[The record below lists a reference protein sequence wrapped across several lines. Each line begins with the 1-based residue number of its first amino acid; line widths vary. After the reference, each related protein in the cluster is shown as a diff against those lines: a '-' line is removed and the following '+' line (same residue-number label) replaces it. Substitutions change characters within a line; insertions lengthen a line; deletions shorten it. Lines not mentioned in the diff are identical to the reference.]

1 MNLFLYNFAM
11 FLLLPFIAIRI
22 LFKSF
27 RDKDYRTNFSNR
39 FGLYKN
45 KSEINNAVWFHAVSL
60 GEVIASQRIVK
71 TISEEYD
78 VVLSVSTPTGLREAK
93 KIFESNIEIVY
104 APWDFS
110 ILVSNFYKTYKPIAL
125 ILFETEIWPNMIDKA
140 FNKKVP
146 VVLCNGRISDSSY
159 RRYIGFKSLS
169 QMTLNKISFLFV
181 QSNSH
186 LERFHSLGLPKSKIK
201 NVGSVKFDIDVLDIK
216 DNVNNQIILAA
227 STHKKED
234 ELITQAYKELKNEIH
249 DLKLIIVPRHPER
262 AETIKT
268 SIAKMNMKST
278 IYTSLPSEI
287 NDNDIAIIS
296 ATGLLKDLYSISTIA
311 FVGGSLFKEYGG
323 HNIIES
329 AAQRCPFVVG
339 PYMKNFEDILQ
350 NFIQNKGCIQINNKK
365 DLVNAFKALL
375 NDEQLRDD
383 MSTRAAEVCMKSKGS
398 SQEQCTTILKIIR
411 GDKIEI
417 SNSNNQ
423 TI

>member
-22 LFKSF
+22 LFKSL
-27 RDKDYRTNFSNR
+27 RDKDYRANFSNR

-45 KSEINNAVWFHAVSL
+45 KSEINDAVWFHAVSL

-140 FNKKVP
+140 FNKKLP
-146 VVLCNGRISDSSY
+146 IVLCNGRMSDSSH
-159 RRYIGFKSLS
+159 RRYRGLKSLS
-169 QMTLNKISFLFV
+169 QKTLNKISFLFV

-249 DLKLIIVPRHPER
+249 DLKLIIAPRHPER

-287 NDNDIAIIS
+287 NDNEIAIVS

-339 PYMKNFEDILQ
+339 PYMKNFEDILE

-417 SNSNNQ
+417 SNSNN
-423 TI
+423 

>member
-1 MNLFLYNFAM
+1 M

-146 VVLCNGRISDSSY
+146 VVLCNGRMSDSSH
-159 RRYIGFKSLS
+159 RRYRVFKSLS
-169 QMTLNKISFLFV
+169 QKTLNKISFIFV

-249 DLKLIIVPRHPER
+249 DLKLIIAPRHPER

-339 PYMKNFEDILQ
+339 PYMKNFEDILE

>member
-146 VVLCNGRISDSSY
+146 VVLCNGRMSDSSH
-159 RRYIGFKSLS
+159 RRYRVFKSLS
-169 QMTLNKISFLFV
+169 QKTLNKISFIFV

-339 PYMKNFEDILQ
+339 PYMKNFEDILE

-417 SNSNNQ
+417 SNSNN
-423 TI
+423 

>member
-1 MNLFLYNFAM
+1 M

-22 LFKSF
+22 LFKSLG
-27 RDKDYRTNFSNR
+27 DKDYRTNFFNR

-45 KSEINNAVWFHAVSL
+45 KSEINNAVWIHAVSL

-78 VVLSVSTPTGLREAK
+78 VVLSVSTATGLREAK

-110 ILVSNFYKTYKPIAL
+110 ILVSNSYKTYKPIAL
-125 ILFETEIWPNMIDKA
+125 ILFETEIWPNMIHKA

-146 VVLCNGRISDSSY
+146 VVLCNGRMSDSSHKRY
-159 RRYIGFKSLS
+159 RRFKSLS
-169 QMTLNKISFLFV
+169 QKTLNKISFLFV

-249 DLKLIIVPRHPER
+249 DLKLIIAPRHPER

-296 ATGLLKDLYSISTIA
+296 ATGVLKDLYSISTIA
-311 FVGGSLFKEYGG
+311 FIGGSLFKEYGG

-339 PYMKNFEDILQ
+339 PYMKNFEDILE

-383 MSTRAAEVCMKSKGS
+383 MSTRAAEVCMKGKGS

-417 SNSNNQ
+417 SNSNN
-423 TI
+423 

>member
-146 VVLCNGRISDSSY
+146 VVLCNGRMSDSSH
-159 RRYIGFKSLS
+159 RRYSGFKSLS
-169 QMTLNKISFLFV
+169 QKTLNKISFLFV

-249 DLKLIIVPRHPER
+249 DLKLIIAPRHPER

-417 SNSNNQ
+417 SNSNN
-423 TI
+423 

>member
-1 MNLFLYNFAM
+1 M

-146 VVLCNGRISDSSY
+146 VVLCNGRMSDSSHKRY
-159 RRYIGFKSLS
+159 RRFKSLS
-169 QMTLNKISFLFV
+169 QKTLNKISFLFV

-287 NDNDIAIIS
+287 NDNDIAIVS
-296 ATGLLKDLYSISTIA
+296 ATGLLKDLYSMSTIA

-339 PYMKNFEDILQ
+339 PYMKNFEDILE
-350 NFIQNKGCIQINNKK
+350 NFTQNKGCIQINNKK

-417 SNSNNQ
+417 SNSNN
-423 TI
+423 

>member
-146 VVLCNGRISDSSY
+146 VVLCNGRMSDSSHKRY
-159 RRYIGFKSLS
+159 RRFKSLS
-169 QMTLNKISFLFV
+169 QKTLNKISFLFV

-234 ELITQAYKELKNEIH
+234 ELITQAYKELKNEIN

-287 NDNDIAIIS
+287 NDTDIAIIS

-417 SNSNNQ
+417 SNSNN
-423 TI
+423 

>member
-22 LFKSF
+22 LFKSL

-146 VVLCNGRISDSSY
+146 VVLCNGRMSDSSH
-159 RRYIGFKSLS
+159 RRYRVFKSLS
-169 QMTLNKISFLFV
+169 QKTLNKISFIFV

-249 DLKLIIVPRHPER
+249 DLKLIIAPRHPER
-262 AETIKT
+262 AETIKA

-339 PYMKNFEDILQ
+339 PYMKNFEDILE

-417 SNSNNQ
+417 SNSNN
-423 TI
+423 

>member
-146 VVLCNGRISDSSY
+146 VVLCNGRMSDSSH
-159 RRYIGFKSLS
+159 RRYRVFKSLS
-169 QMTLNKISFLFV
+169 QKTLNKISFIFV

-201 NVGSVKFDIDVLDIK
+201 NVGSVKFDIDILDIK

-287 NDNDIAIIS
+287 NDNDIAIVS

-417 SNSNNQ
+417 SNSNN
-423 TI
+423 

>member
-1 MNLFLYNFAM
+1 M

-71 TISEEYD
+71 SISEEYD

-146 VVLCNGRISDSSY
+146 VVLCNGRMSDSSH
-159 RRYIGFKSLS
+159 RRYRVFKSLS
-169 QMTLNKISFLFV
+169 QKTLNKISFIFV

-339 PYMKNFEDILQ
+339 PYMKNFEDILE

-417 SNSNNQ
+417 SNSNN
-423 TI
+423 

>member
-125 ILFETEIWPNMIDKA
+125 ILFETEIWPNMIHKA

-146 VVLCNGRISDSSY
+146 VVLCNGRMSDSSH
-159 RRYIGFKSLS
+159 RRYSGFKSLS
-169 QMTLNKISFLFV
+169 QKTLNKISFLFV

-186 LERFHSLGLPKSKIK
+186 LQRFHSLGLPKSKIK

-249 DLKLIIVPRHPER
+249 DLKLIIAPRHPER

-339 PYMKNFEDILQ
+339 PYMKNFEDILE

>member
-78 VVLSVSTPTGLREAK
+78 VVLSVSTATGLREAK

-146 VVLCNGRISDSSY
+146 VVLCNGRMSDSSH
-159 RRYIGFKSLS
+159 RRYSGFKSLS
-169 QMTLNKISFLFV
+169 QKTLNKISFLFV

-249 DLKLIIVPRHPER
+249 DLKLIIAPRHPER

-417 SNSNNQ
+417 SNSNN
-423 TI
+423 

>member
-1 MNLFLYNFAM
+1 M

-146 VVLCNGRISDSSY
+146 VVLCNGRMSDSSH
-159 RRYIGFKSLS
+159 RRYRVFKSLS
-169 QMTLNKISFLFV
+169 QKTLNKISFIFV

-201 NVGSVKFDIDVLDIK
+201 NVGSVKFDIDILDIK

-249 DLKLIIVPRHPER
+249 DLKLIIAPRHPER

-296 ATGLLKDLYSISTIA
+296 ATGVLKDLYSISTIA
-311 FVGGSLFKEYGG
+311 FIGGSLFKEYGG

-339 PYMKNFEDILQ
+339 PYMKNFEDILE

>member
-1 MNLFLYNFAM
+1 
-11 FLLLPFIAIRI
+11 
-22 LFKSF
+22 
-27 RDKDYRTNFSNR
+27 
-39 FGLYKN
+39 
-45 KSEINNAVWFHAVSL
+45 
-60 GEVIASQRIVK
+60 
-71 TISEEYD
+71 
-78 VVLSVSTPTGLREAK
+78 
-93 KIFESNIEIVY
+93 
-104 APWDFS
+104 
-110 ILVSNFYKTYKPIAL
+110 
-125 ILFETEIWPNMIDKA
+125 MIDKA

-146 VVLCNGRISDSSY
+146 VVLCNGRMSDSSY
-159 RRYIGFKSLS
+159 RRYRGFKSLS
-169 QMTLNKISFLFV
+169 QKTLNKISFLFV

-249 DLKLIIVPRHPER
+249 DLKLIIAPRHPER

-339 PYMKNFEDILQ
+339 PYMKNFEDILE

-417 SNSNNQ
+417 SNSNN
-423 TI
+423 

>member
-146 VVLCNGRISDSSY
+146 VVLCNGRMSDSSH
-159 RRYIGFKSLS
+159 RRYRVFKSLS
-169 QMTLNKISFLFV
+169 QKTLNKISFIFV

-201 NVGSVKFDIDVLDIK
+201 NVGSVKFDIDILDIK

-249 DLKLIIVPRHPER
+249 DLKLIIAPRHPER
-262 AETIKT
+262 AETIKA

-339 PYMKNFEDILQ
+339 PYMKNFEDILE

-417 SNSNNQ
+417 SNSNN
-423 TI
+423 

>member
-1 MNLFLYNFAM
+1 V
-11 FLLLPFIAIRI
+11 
-22 LFKSF
+22 
-27 RDKDYRTNFSNR
+27 
-39 FGLYKN
+39 
-45 KSEINNAVWFHAVSL
+45 VWFHAVSL

-78 VVLSVSTPTGLREAK
+78 VVLSVSTPTALREAK

-110 ILVSNFYKTYKPIAL
+110 ILVSNFYKTFKPIAL

-146 VVLCNGRISDSSY
+146 VVLCNGRMSDSSHKRY
-159 RRYIGFKSLS
+159 RGFKSLS
-169 QMTLNKISFLFV
+169 QKTLNKISFLFV

-249 DLKLIIVPRHPER
+249 DLKLIIAPRHPER

-287 NDNDIAIIS
+287 NHNDNDIAIVS

-323 HNIIES
+323 HNIIEP

-339 PYMKNFEDILQ
+339 PYMKNFEDILE

-417 SNSNNQ
+417 SNSNN
-423 TI
+423 

>member
-1 MNLFLYNFAM
+1 M
-11 FLLLPFIAIRI
+11 FLLLPFIAIKI
-22 LFKSF
+22 LFNSL
-27 RDKDYRTNFSNR
+27 RDKDYSANFSNR

-45 KSEINNAVWFHAVSL
+45 KSEINNVVWFHAVSL

-78 VVLSVSTPTGLREAK
+78 VVLSVSTPTALREAK

-110 ILVSNFYKTYKPIAL
+110 ILVSNFYKTFKPIAL

-146 VVLCNGRISDSSY
+146 VVLCNGRKSDSSY
-159 RRYIGFKSLS
+159 KRYRGFKSLS
-169 QMTLNKISFLFV
+169 QKTLNKISFLFV

-249 DLKLIIVPRHPER
+249 DLKLIIAPRHPER

-278 IYTSLPSEI
+278 IYTLLPSEI

-296 ATGLLKDLYSISTIA
+296 ATGVLKDLYSISTIA
-311 FVGGSLFKEYGG
+311 FIGGSLFKEYGG

-339 PYMKNFEDILQ
+339 PYMKNFEDIL
-350 NFIQNKGCIQINNKK
+350 
-365 DLVNAFKALL
+365 
-375 NDEQLRDD
+375 
-383 MSTRAAEVCMKSKGS
+383 
-398 SQEQCTTILKIIR
+398 
-411 GDKIEI
+411 
-417 SNSNNQ
+417 
-423 TI
+423 

>member
-22 LFKSF
+22 LFRSL
-27 RDKDYRTNFSNR
+27 RDKDYRANFSNR

-45 KSEINNAVWFHAVSL
+45 KFEINNVVWFHAVSL

-78 VVLSVSTPTGLREAK
+78 VVLSVSTPTALREAK

-146 VVLCNGRISDSSY
+146 VVLCNGRMSDSSY
-159 RRYIGFKSLS
+159 RRYRGFKSLS
-169 QMTLNKISFLFV
+169 QKTLNKISFLFV

-201 NVGSVKFDIDVLDIK
+201 KVGSVKFDIDVLDIK

-249 DLKLIIVPRHPER
+249 DLKLIIAPRHPER

-278 IYTSLPSEI
+278 ICTSLPSEI
-287 NDNDIAIIS
+287 NHNDNDIAIVS

-339 PYMKNFEDILQ
+339 PYMKNFEDILE
-350 NFIQNKGCIQINNKK
+350 NFIQNKACIQINNKK
-365 DLVNAFKALL
+365 DLVTAFKALL

-417 SNSNNQ
+417 SNSNN
-423 TI
+423 

>member
-1 MNLFLYNFAM
+1 M

-146 VVLCNGRISDSSY
+146 VVLCNGRMSDSSY
-159 RRYIGFKSLS
+159 RRYRGFKSLS
-169 QMTLNKISFLFV
+169 QKTLNKISFLFV

-234 ELITQAYKELKNEIH
+234 ELIIQAYKELKNEIH
-249 DLKLIIVPRHPER
+249 DLKLIIAPRHPER

-287 NDNDIAIIS
+287 NDNEIAIVS

-417 SNSNNQ
+417 SNSNN
-423 TI
+423 

>member
-146 VVLCNGRISDSSY
+146 VVLCNGRMSDSSH
-159 RRYIGFKSLS
+159 RRYSGFKSLS
-169 QMTLNKISFLFV
+169 QKTLNKISFLFV

-417 SNSNNQ
+417 SNSNN
-423 TI
+423 

>member
-1 MNLFLYNFAM
+1 M

-146 VVLCNGRISDSSY
+146 VVLCNGRMSNSSY
-159 RRYIGFKSLS
+159 RRYRGFKSLS
-169 QMTLNKISFLFV
+169 QKTLNKISFLFV

-287 NDNDIAIIS
+287 NDNEIAIVS

-417 SNSNNQ
+417 SNSNN
-423 TI
+423 

>member
-1 MNLFLYNFAM
+1 
-11 FLLLPFIAIRI
+11 
-22 LFKSF
+22 
-27 RDKDYRTNFSNR
+27 
-39 FGLYKN
+39 
-45 KSEINNAVWFHAVSL
+45 
-60 GEVIASQRIVK
+60 
-71 TISEEYD
+71 
-78 VVLSVSTPTGLREAK
+78 
-93 KIFESNIEIVY
+93 
-104 APWDFS
+104 
-110 ILVSNFYKTYKPIAL
+110 
-125 ILFETEIWPNMIDKA
+125 
-140 FNKKVP
+140 
-146 VVLCNGRISDSSY
+146 
-159 RRYIGFKSLS
+159 
-169 QMTLNKISFLFV
+169 
-181 QSNSH
+181 
-186 LERFHSLGLPKSKIK
+186 LPKSKIK

-249 DLKLIIVPRHPER
+249 DLKLIIAPRHPER

-287 NDNDIAIIS
+287 NDNEIAIVS

-339 PYMKNFEDILQ
+339 PYMKNFEDILE

-417 SNSNNQ
+417 SNSNN
-423 TI
+423 

>member
-27 RDKDYRTNFSNR
+27 RDKDYRANFPNR

-146 VVLCNGRISDSSY
+146 VVLCNGRMSDSSH
-159 RRYIGFKSLS
+159 RRYRVFKSLS
-169 QMTLNKISFLFV
+169 QKTLNKISFLFV

>member
-146 VVLCNGRISDSSY
+146 VVLCNGRMSDSSH
-159 RRYIGFKSLS
+159 RRYSGFKSLS
-169 QMTLNKISFLFV
+169 QKTLNKISFLFV

-186 LERFHSLGLPKSKIK
+186 LQRFHSLGLPKSKIK

-287 NDNDIAIIS
+287 NDNDIAIVS

-417 SNSNNQ
+417 SNSNN
-423 TI
+423 